1 MTDQLVFP
9 TFGSPSSFTG
19 AMRDFGFE
27 PGNLICAGYD
37 NAILLS
43 RRSTIINGYRL
54 EIQGSYN
61 CHAVGQSWNSSKIE
75 NKELSNRFDV
85 HCTAGLYC
93 TGDIIAY
100 QRSDL
105 KLKDNILYIKNATKT
120 LSNIKP
126 ISYNWNDLQVR
137 YGGCDIGLSA
147 QNVEKFIPI
156 VVSNRED
163 GYKAVNYKKIV
174 PLIVQSIKEKQ
185 ERIQLLKQKI
195 KEIKN
200 GQQ

>member
-61 CHAVGQSWNSSKIE
+61 CHAVGQSSNLAKIE

-85 HCTAGLYC
+85 HCSAGLYC
-93 TGDIIAY
+93 TGDIVAY

-105 KLKDNILYIKNATKT
+105 KLKNNILYIKNATQV
-120 LSNIKP
+120 LSNISP
-126 ISYNWNDLQVR
+126 ISYDWNDLQDR
-137 YGGCDIGLSA
+137 YQGHDIGLSA
-147 QNVEKFIPI
+147 QNVQRYVPF
-156 VVSNRED
+156 VVKDRGD
-163 GYKAVNYKKIV
+163 GYKAINYKKIV

-185 ERIQLLKQKI
+185 ERINLLKQKI